1 MPSLF
6 SLITLTVLV
15 GEIAVYLLSLI
26 SPSFLPATQRRA
38 MVKQLRGVSKIK
50 NVQFMFAG
58 CVTIVAAL
66 FAESAFA
73 LVRVWQ
79 HADELTYG
87 ERSSLQYH
95 LKVMRAEKHL
105 ITSGFALMM
114 ALVVYMRL
122 REKNN
127 YIKLLEKY
135 ENKPEG
141 EDPVKS

>member
-79 HADELTYG
+79 HADELT
-87 ERSSLQYH
+87 
-95 LKVMRAEKHL
+95 
-105 ITSGFALMM
+105 
-114 ALVVYMRL
+114 VVYMRL

-141 EDPVKS
+141 EDPVKSE